1 MNGHEYN
8 GGRLDTWD
16 LTMEFSL
23 SPSGL
28 KDLASFLRHDGAA
41 LIDADGRPVSGSSR
55 LDRATVETVAAA
67 AMRDG
72 LLYEVHARAPRAEI
86 DALTRRER
94 RMFVRDFERYCDE
107 RGL

>member
-1 MNGHEYN
+1 MSKHEHI
-8 GGRLDTWD
+8 GLDTWD
-16 LTMEFSL
+16 LSMDFRL

-28 KDLASFLRHDGAA
+28 ADLAAFLRHDGAV
-41 LIDADGRPVSGSSR
+41 LVDADGRPVSGSSR
-55 LDRATVETVAAA
+55 LDRATIETVSAAA
-67 AMRDG
+67 IRDD

-94 RMFVRDFERYCDE
+94 RAFVRDFERYCDE

>member
-1 MNGHEYN
+1 MSKHEHI
-8 GGRLDTWD
+8 GLDTWD
-16 LTMEFSL
+16 LSMDFRL

-28 KDLASFLRHDGAA
+28 ADLAQFLRHDGAA
-41 LIDADGRPVSGSSR
+41 LIDADGRPIAGSGS
-55 LDRATVETVAAA
+55 LDRATIETVAAA
-67 AMRDG
+67 AMRDD

-94 RMFVRDFERYCDE
+94 MRFVREFEQYCDE